1 MVIGI
6 ALNGGMMFLV
16 TANLLPFESLPEP
29 KIMLLYGLINPVA
42 ANPLAKCLPEQNNA
56 FL

>member
-29 KIMLLYGLINPVA
+29 KIMLLYGLINLVA